1 MRSYP
6 QSFISVVI
14 AGAILLLL
22 FASPANAQCSANV
35 SAFDSVG
42 IVRDNPFQA
51 EITVT
56 RTGPPVPAHSILQTH
71 PRGVARDA
79 EGRVRSEGVT
89 GEFKRDTGP
98 DTGTDAE
105 QHTIRICD
113 PIAQTLTQIDT
124 LNSTAK
130 IIHSQPALPRTA
142 TTLPHRSFCSTR
154 LPLENKSP
162 LMTVEDLGIQNIEG
176 VQAHGVRM
184 RRSPISTADS
194 GVASFGDTIT
204 DRWCSDELSAVVL
217 TVTENSKTGRK
228 TTIAMKN
235 IERTEPDASLF
246 QIPQDY
252 SITESVAEPH
262 PAVRTRPAPGEEPQ
276 P

>member
-6 QSFISVVI
+6 RFSISVVS

-22 FASPANAQCSANV
+22 SASPANAQCAANV
-35 SAFDSVG
+35 FGFGDVG

-71 PRGVARDA
+71 PRRVARDA
-79 EGRVRSEGVT
+79 EGRVRS
-89 GEFKRDTGP
+89 DA
-98 DTGTDAE
+98 GTSTE

-130 IIHSQPALPRTA
+130 IIHSQSAPPPTA

-162 LMTVEDLGIQNIEG
+162 LIAVEDLGIQNIEG
-176 VQAHGVRM
+176 VQAHGVRIK
-184 RRSPISTADS
+184 RSPSSAADP
-194 GVASFGDTIT
+194 GVASFGEMIT

-217 TVTENSKTGRK
+217 TVTQNSKSGRK

-246 QIPQDY
+246 QVPQNY
-252 SITESVAEPH
+252 SVTESVAEAH
-262 PAVRTRPAPGEEPQ
+262 PAVRTRPAPDEEPQ